1 MKNVKRSISVILS
14 IFFIVALVL
23 SFDVLA
29 ENRNHEC
36 VGENCP
42 VCAVLRI
49 SDEISDGAKKISAAV
64 SCVIIIFSTYS
75 VLNKTDK
82 NFFGAITPV
91 SLNDILL
98 N

>member
-1 MKNVKRSISVILS
+1 MKNVKRSIAVILS
-14 IFFIVALVL
+14 IFFVIALVL
-23 SFDVLA
+23 SLDFTA
-29 ENRNHEC
+29 ENREHEC

-42 VCAVLRI
+42 VCAVLKI

-64 SCVIIIFSTYS
+64 SCILIIFSTYS
-75 VLNKTDK
+75 VLGKIDK
-82 NFFGAITPV
+82 EFLGAITPI